1 MVEDKIQK
9 MLADLRNDNTSG
21 ANELIDQALEIIKIF
36 LDSEKDE
43 KIDLKDRFIKLSKEI
58 MDSKPSMAPL
68 INIIGFL
75 THNLK
80 SYDKENVL
88 NKIEQFYVEKTN
100 REKNLEYTFQKFIG
114 KEFKNRAKIKVM
126 LISYSSTLL
135 NLLLK
140 FKEYP
145 LEIYVL
151 ESRPLLEGHRT
162 AEILAPHFKTHIII
176 DAAIGTFIEEIECVL
191 LGIDSILNDGS
202 IINKI
207 GSYPLAVLAR
217 ENKKPVY
224 AVGGSFKYNLKSHFG
239 QKIVIEANPIAEV
252 YTKEITIENL
262 SVHNYYFEITPS
274 KYITKIISDLGEF
287 TPKKFVSKV
296 KKTLS
301 VNWFEPF
308 LKNNK

>member
-1 MVEDKIQK
+1 MGEEKIQK

-21 ANELIDQALEIIKIF
+21 ANELIDQAIQIIKIF
-36 LDSEKDE
+36 LNSEKDE
-43 KIDLKDRFIKLSKEI
+43 KVDLKDRFIKLSREI
-58 MDSKPSMAPL
+58 MDSKPSIAPL
-68 INIIGFL
+68 INTIGFL
-75 THNLK
+75 THDLI
-80 SYDKENVL
+80 SYNKENIL

-100 REKNLEYTFQKFIG
+100 REKNLEYTFQKFIS
-114 KEFKNRAKIKVM
+114 KEYKNRAKIM

-140 FKEYP
+140 FKEFQF
-145 LEIYVL
+145 EIYIL

-162 AEILAPHFKTHIII
+162 AETLAPYFKTHIII
-176 DAAIGTFIEEIECVL
+176 DTAIGAFIEVIDCVF

-202 IINKI
+202 IVNKI

-224 AVGGSFKYNLKSHFG
+224 AVGDSFKYNLKSHFG
-239 QKIVIEANPIAEV
+239 QKIVIETNPSTEV
-252 YTKEITIENL
+252 YNKEILNENL
-262 SVHNYYFEITPS
+262 SVHNYYFDITPS

-301 VNWFEPF
+301 INWFESF